1 MHIIYLRRVSVYC
14 MLKYNFTKLTN
25 FEIYLDRQIG
35 KRFLFFIVI
44 VDINIS
50 LRRHALR
57 PNADHCYNGISFRD
71 MSCRSSLDLWTY
83 MDIKVKSVLTRGK
96 ACDVICLMRRMGL
109 SLRRKYRQNCKI
121 KLQVNMQ
128 LLLKLYCFM
137 PQLTETRVLFVI
149 SIIYLHI
156 LQSYQYINTS
166 TALC

>member
-1 MHIIYLRRVSVYC
+1 MKDTDFQISIRSKIPEFRGQSLYRNRDMHIIYLRRVSVYC

-96 ACDVICLMRRMGL
+96 ACDVICL
-109 SLRRKYRQNCKI
+109 Y
-121 KLQVNMQ
+121 
-128 LLLKLYCFM
+128 
-137 PQLTETRVLFVI
+137 
-149 SIIYLHI
+149 
-156 LQSYQYINTS
+156 
-166 TALC
+166 